1 MQSPSDI
8 LLLVMVKSRAVSR
21 EFPPGNSREIPGK
34 FISSSLPGNFSISR
48 EFSGIFYVLWRYKF
62 LNFTI
67 FQIIFF
73 WLRSNFTVKKD
84 SIQVENHCNSSKKCI
99 FSQKRDV
106 FDFLYSKFSVP
117 GNSREFSGISR
128 EIDSPSQVTRPSN
141 GQVFENR
148 LISLG

>member
-1 MQSPSDI
+1 MQNFFLTVHKYFPKI
-8 LLLVMVKSRAVSR
+8 PGKSSSRKFPGIISSSR
-21 EFPPGNSREIPGK
+21 EF
-34 FISSSLPGNFSISR
+34 
-48 EFSGIFYVLWRYKF
+48 
-62 LNFTI
+62 
-67 FQIIFF
+67 
-73 WLRSNFTVKKD
+73 TVEKD